1 MALKCHFYADEQASN
16 LPPSFPLCI
25 ILELKVSTSDG
36 GRGRW
41 QQSSQGSLSGFET
54 RSLGLLRWPPHGPAP
69 LLTPTPPSQDAAGG
83 ILYTHCRRKVR
94 LPASRDPG
102 ERKATRETRV
112 CNIQSHNRSCFPAA
126 GLQTERRELAYLPLP
141 SPPPP
146 SVILMYDSH
155 SVSYRDIYLHKLINL
170 VIIHHQV
177 PLTSLTCECLKY
189 VHMYRTCTDI
199 KTIRWYL
206 DTQTAP
212 YSNISVLDKYSRE
225 NCVSEFAYTL
235 QSYL

>member
-41 QQSSQGSLSGFET
+41 QQSSQGSLPGFET

-69 LLTPTPPSQDAAGG
+69 LLTPTSLPGCCRRHPVYALSPQGPAACLQGPRG
-83 ILYTHCRRKVR
+83 AKGDTGNSSLQYSEPTTAPASLQPACRRKDGNSPTSLFLRPLLR
-94 LPASRDPG
+94 LVS
-102 ERKATRETRV
+102 
-112 CNIQSHNRSCFPAA
+112 
-126 GLQTERRELAYLPLP
+126 
-141 SPPPP
+141 
-146 SVILMYDSH
+146 YDSH
-155 SVSYRDIYLHKLINL
+155 SVSYRDICLHKLINL

-177 PLTSLTCECLKY
+177 SFTSLTCECLKY

-212 YSNISVLDKYSRE
+212 YSNISVLDKYFHE
-225 NCVSEFAYTL
+225 NCGSEFAYTL